1 MRMGAMLEAA
11 RRVVKRR
18 PTMSTTVVSCPS
30 VSESFRDVAVEAALK
45 AGAFLR
51 ARFGEQHRVSYKG
64 SPTNLVTEMDRAAER
79 IILEA
84 IAARFPEHGILAEES
99 GARPGRSPHR
109 WIVDPLDGTTNY
121 AHGLPIYGVSVA
133 LELDGRLAVGVLY
146 DPSRDECFVA
156 ERGRGAS
163 LNGAPLRVSATPTL
177 AQSLLG
183 TSYPNDLS
191 AAPQN
196 NLAEH
201 AALMRRCRSVRALG
215 SAVLGLAAV
224 AAGRLDGY
232 WEQRLG
238 AWDVA
243 AGALLIREAGGTVTA
258 VDGGALDL
266 AAPTIAASNG
276 PIHSELIA
284 ALKEAQAG
292 P

>member
-1 MRMGAMLEAA
+1 
-11 RRVVKRR
+11 
-18 PTMSTTVVSCPS
+18 
-30 VSESFRDVAVEAALK
+30 
-45 AGAFLR
+45 
-51 ARFGEQHRVSYKG
+51 
-64 SPTNLVTEMDRAAER
+64 
-79 IILEA
+79 
-84 IAARFPEHGILAEES
+84 
-99 GARPGRSPHR
+99 
-109 WIVDPLDGTTNY
+109 VDPLDGTTNY

-133 LELDGRLAVGVLY
+133 LELDGTLAVGVVY
-146 DPSRDECFVA
+146 DPSREECFVA

-177 AQSLLG
+177 AESLLG
-183 TSYPNDLS
+183 TSYPNDLR
-191 AAPQN
+191 AAPQD

-215 SAVLGLAAV
+215 SAVVGLAAV

-266 AAPTIAASNG
+266 AVPTIAASNG
-276 PIHSELIA
+276 PIHSELLD
-284 ALKEAQAG
+284 ALREAETA